1 MRNGGVPVFEIPRT
15 PKSVLAFKSLVQR
28 RVDGADKLKPEA
40 LRTREIGFCKR
51 CVPVAFCSVELRKV
65 AFVASAYDRSPKSV
79 LTRTFNNVRRAA
91 RTDKFM
97 RMSRLLANTQEKS
110 RISET
115 SFAFVSGH
123 KKQEKQVMLRQRE
136 DQMASNGSEWRQLSD
151 VVSSVLRNVRV
162 VPPVSPSPVKAARK
176 LQ

>member
-1 MRNGGVPVFEIPRT
+1 MFEVSRT
-15 PKSVLAFKSLVQR
+15 PKTVLAFKSLVQR
-28 RVDGADKLKPEA
+28 RVDGADKVKPEA

-51 CVPVAFCSVELRKV
+51 SVPVAFCSVELRKV

-91 RTDKFM
+91 RTARFM
-97 RMSRLLANTQEKS
+97 RMSQLLANTQEKY
-110 RISET
+110 RISV
-115 SFAFVSGH
+115 SHFAFGPASN
-123 KKQEKQVMLRQRE
+123 KQVLLRQRE

-162 VPPVSPSPVKAARK
+162 VPPTSPSPVKAAHK

>member
-40 LRTREIGFCKR
+40 LRTRVIGFCKR

-91 RTDKFM
+91 RTARFM
-97 RMSRLLANTQEKS
+97 RMSQLLANTQEKY
-110 RISET
+110 RISV
-115 SFAFVSGH
+115 SHFAFGPASN
-123 KKQEKQVMLRQRE
+123 KQVLLRQRE

-162 VPPVSPSPVKAARK
+162 VPPTSPSPVKAAHK